1 MSDDNIQLI
10 LQRLDFSEQNTQLI
24 LQRLDLSDQNTQLI
38 LQRFDKLETDQV
50 KLEKEWNEKFF
61 QLSRDT
67 LNFSRNII
75 VTAAVVAVVAPL
87 LRESLTF
94 ALELIKQR

>member
-1 MSDDNIQLI
+1 MTD
-10 LQRLDFSEQNTQLI
+10 ENTQLI
-24 LQRLDLSDQNTQLI
+24 LQRLDTIDA
-38 LQRFDKLETDQV
+38 RFNKLEADQT
-50 KLEKEWNEKFF
+50 KLEKDWNEKFF

-94 ALELIKQR
+94 ALELLKQG

>member
-1 MSDDNIQLI
+1 MTD
-10 LQRLDFSEQNTQLI
+10 ENTQLI
-24 LQRLDLSDQNTQLI
+24 LQRLDTIDA
-38 LQRFDKLETDQV
+38 RFNKLEADQT
-50 KLEKEWNEKFF
+50 KLEKDWNEKFF

-94 ALELIKQR
+94 ALELLKQR

>member
-1 MSDDNIQLI
+1 MTNAEMENA
-10 LQRLDFSEQNTQLI
+10 LQRIATLSESNTLNI
-24 LQRLDLSDQNTQLI
+24 AKHEAESKKW
-38 LQRFDKLETDQV
+38 DKR
-50 KLEKEWNEKFF
+50 FF

-87 LRESLTF
+87 LPKSLTF
-94 ALELIKQR
+94 ALELLKQQR

>member
-1 MSDDNIQLI
+1 MTD
-10 LQRLDFSEQNTQLI
+10 ENTQLI
-24 LQRLDLSDQNTQLI
+24 LQRLDTIDARFNTI
-38 LQRFDKLETDQV
+38 DGRFNKLEADQT
-50 KLEKEWNEKFF
+50 KLEKDWNEKFF

-94 ALELIKQR
+94 ALELLKQR